1 MLTGMFDRDS
11 LIKRALETGWPFVAG
26 LMAELRG
33 ALSAPGEG
41 AVPRAV
47 YFASLRTLRALES
60 LVRRMLYLMSLELE
74 VSWTPPAPRASAMD
88 STGPVMDTLRTSQT
102 GPARQAPARKLAML
116 DTLRLYF
123 PPLEP
128 LETPPARYGPRPS
141 IWMLGMPRAPE
152 PEGPPETLDPAPL
165 LVRLD
170 RPPGYVKDRLRRD
183 TLQRKLWDFWQFC
196 HWADTATDPPARP
209 AGAGLA
215 PA

>member
-1 MLTGMFDRDS
+1 
-11 LIKRALETGWPFVAG
+11 
-26 LMAELRG
+26 
-33 ALSAPGEG
+33 
-41 AVPRAV
+41 
-47 YFASLRTLRALES
+47 
-60 LVRRMLYLMSLELE
+60 
-74 VSWTPPAPRASAMD
+74 
-88 STGPVMDTLRTSQT
+88 MDTLRTSQT

-165 LVRLD
+165 LARLERLTTSCAAPAAEARRMALWQARRRAELQAGKRGRMHPLRMG